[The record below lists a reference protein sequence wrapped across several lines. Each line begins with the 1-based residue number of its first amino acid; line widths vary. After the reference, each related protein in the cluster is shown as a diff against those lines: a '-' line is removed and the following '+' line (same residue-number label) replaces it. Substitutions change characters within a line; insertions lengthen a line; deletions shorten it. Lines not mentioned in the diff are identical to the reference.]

1 MDEPSDSEQ
10 DMLQDPE
17 QDFQPGWWRRR
28 LDHLRRHTRSVVIF
42 LGGMLAAL
50 AALVVY
56 NLLNPAPAQLTLR
69 DVNDTVA
76 EAIASATPPPAYSAL
91 VYQAIRPAIVLV
103 QVHDLPTEGEDEE
116 DGNGLG
122 SGVVINA
129 DGDILTAC
137 MSSPTPTPSR

>member
-10 DMLQDPE
+10 DMLQDPG
-17 QDFQPGWWRRR
+17 QDSQQGWWRRR

-69 DVNDTVA
+69 EVNDYGRRGHGFGHTSPCLLCA
-76 EAIASATPPPAYSAL
+76 GLPGHPAGH
-91 VYQAIRPAIVLV
+91 RPGPGA
-103 QVHDLPTEGEDEE
+103 
-116 DGNGLG
+116 
-122 SGVVINA
+122 
-129 DGDILTAC
+129 
-137 MSSPTPTPSR
+137 